1 MQLFSR
7 ANVLAALIILGA
19 IGYTAS
25 QMLSPSAKQPAPAAV
40 APPTSV
46 PHSTALPDFSSYTD
60 VKAKKTAFFGY
71 MLPLVEAR
79 NLHIQGQRQQLL
91 AVAERAQDALSTQ
104 NALSTQDTKTLADLA
119 GVYRLVDADLS
130 SPELIKEL
138 LIRVDTV
145 PPSLALAQAAVESG
159 WGTSRFAVQ
168 ANNLF
173 GQWCYEKGCG
183 LVPSQRN
190 SGANHEVAKFNNVSD
205 AVYSYTRNI
214 NTHQAY
220 KDLRMSRAA
229 LRADDETVTGHILAE
244 GLLRYSE
251 RGEDYVHEL
260 QAVIR
265 INKLASYDEPKAAT
279 SKGSI

>member
-1 MQLFSR
+1 
-7 ANVLAALIILGA
+7 
-19 IGYTAS
+19 
-25 QMLSPSAKQPAPAAV
+25 MLNPSAKQPAPAAI
-40 APPTSV
+40 APPASV
-46 PHSTALPDFSSYTD
+46 PHSTALPDFSTYTD

-91 AVAERAQDALSTQ
+91 AVAERAQDV
-104 NALSTQDTKTLADLA
+104 LSTQDTETLADLA

-183 LVPSQRN
+183 LVPNQRN

-214 NTHQAY
+214 NTHHAY

>member
-1 MQLFSR
+1 MKLFSR

-19 IGYTAS
+19 MSYTAS
-25 QMLSPSAKQPAPAAV
+25 QMLDPSAKQAAPAAV
-40 APPTSV
+40 ALPTRVPTS
-46 PHSTALPDFSSYTD
+46 STLPDFSTYTD
-60 VKAKKTAFFGY
+60 VKAKKAAFFGY

-79 NLHIQGQRQQLL
+79 NLHIQGQRRQLL
-91 AVAERAQDALSTQ
+91 AVAGRAQGVLS
-104 NALSTQDTKTLADLA
+104 AQDTKTLADLA
-119 GVYRLVDADLS
+119 GVYRLADADLS
-130 SPELIKEL
+130 SAELIKEL
-138 LIRVDTV
+138 LIRIDTV

-173 GQWCYEKGCG
+173 GQWCYEQGCG
-183 LVPSQRN
+183 LVPSRRN
-190 SGANHEVAKFNNVSD
+190 SGANHEVAKFDSVSD

-214 NTHQAY
+214 NTHRAY

-229 LRADDETVTGHILAE
+229 LRADDKTVTGHILAE

-260 QAVIR
+260 QSVIR
-265 INKLASYDEPKAAT
+265 INKLAPYDEPKTAT
-279 SKGSI
+279 SKSSI

>member
-1 MQLFSR
+1 MKLFSR

-19 IGYTAS
+19 MSYTAS
-25 QMLSPSAKQPAPAAV
+25 QMLDPSAKQAAPAAV
-40 APPTSV
+40 ALPTRVPTS
-46 PHSTALPDFSSYTD
+46 STLPDFSTHTD
-60 VKAKKTAFFGY
+60 VKAKKAAFFGY

-79 NLHIQGQRQQLL
+79 NLHIQGQRRQLL
-91 AVAERAQDALSTQ
+91 AVAGRAQGVLS
-104 NALSTQDTKTLADLA
+104 AQDTKTLADLA
-119 GVYRLVDADLS
+119 GVYRLADADLS
-130 SPELIKEL
+130 SAELIKEL
-138 LIRVDTV
+138 LIRIDTV

-173 GQWCYEKGCG
+173 GQWCYEQGCG
-183 LVPSQRN
+183 LVPNRRN
-190 SGANHEVAKFNNVSD
+190 SGANHEVAKFDSVSD

-214 NTHQAY
+214 NTHRAY

-229 LRADDETVTGHILAE
+229 LRADDKTVTGHILAE

-260 QAVIR
+260 QSVIR
-265 INKLASYDEPKAAT
+265 INKLAPYDEPKTAT
-279 SKGSI
+279 SKSSI

>member
-25 QMLSPSAKQPAPAAV
+25 QMLNPSAKQSAAV
-40 APPTSV
+40 APPASV
-46 PHSTALPDFSSYTD
+46 PHSTALPDFSTYTD

-190 SGANHEVAKFNNVSD
+190 SGANHEVAKC
-205 AVYSYTRNI
+205 
-214 NTHQAY
+214 
-220 KDLRMSRAA
+220 
-229 LRADDETVTGHILAE
+229 E
-244 GLLRYSE
+244 
-251 RGEDYVHEL
+251 
-260 QAVIR
+260 
-265 INKLASYDEPKAAT
+265 
-279 SKGSI
+279 

>member
-1 MQLFSR
+1 MKSFSS
-7 ANVLAALIILGA
+7 ANLLAALIFLGA
-19 IGYTAS
+19 ITYTAG
-25 QMLSPSAKQPAPAAV
+25 QMLNLSTKQASPALPTNVPNSA
-40 APPTSV
+40 
-46 PHSTALPDFSSYTD
+46 ALPDFSNYTD
-60 VKAKKTAFFGY
+60 VKEKKAAFFGY

-91 AVAERAQDALSTQ
+91 AVAGRAEDILSEQDR
-104 NALSTQDTKTLADLA
+104 KTLADLA
-119 GVYRLVDADLS
+119 GVYRLATAQLS
-130 SPELIKEL
+130 SAALIKEL

-190 SGANHEVAKFNNVSD
+190 SGANHEVAKFANVSD

-214 NTHQAY
+214 NTHRAY
-220 KDLRMSRAA
+220 KDLRLSRAQ
-229 LRADDETVTGHILAE
+229 LRADDATVTGHILAE

-251 RGEDYVHEL
+251 RGEDYVEEL

-265 INKLASYDEPKAAT
+265 INKLAYYDEPKAAV
-279 SKGSI
+279 SPGSI

>member
-25 QMLSPSAKQPAPAAV
+25 QMLNPSAKQSAAV
-40 APPTSV
+40 ASPASV
-46 PHSTALPDFSSYTD
+46 PHSTALPDFSTYTD

-91 AVAERAQDALSTQ
+91 AVAERAQD
-104 NALSTQDTKTLADLA
+104 ALSTQDTKTLADLA

-190 SGANHEVAKFNNVSD
+190 SGANHEVAKFKNVSD

-214 NTHQAY
+214 NSHRAY

-265 INKLASYDEPKAAT
+265 INKLAPYDEPKAAT

>member
-1 MQLFSR
+1 
-7 ANVLAALIILGA
+7 
-19 IGYTAS
+19 
-25 QMLSPSAKQPAPAAV
+25 
-40 APPTSV
+40 
-46 PHSTALPDFSSYTD
+46 
-60 VKAKKTAFFGY
+60 
-71 MLPLVEAR
+71 
-79 NLHIQGQRQQLL
+79 
-91 AVAERAQDALSTQ
+91 
-104 NALSTQDTKTLADLA
+104 LA

-130 SPELIKEL
+130 SAELIKEL

-190 SGANHEVAKFNNVSD
+190 SGANHEVAKFKNVSD

-214 NTHQAY
+214 NTHRAY

-265 INKLASYDEPKAAT
+265 INKLAPYDEPKAAT

>member
-25 QMLSPSAKQPAPAAV
+25 QMLNPSAKQSAAV
-40 APPTSV
+40 ASPASV
-46 PHSTALPDFSSYTD
+46 PHSTALPDFSTYTD

-91 AVAERAQDALSTQ
+91 AVAERAQD
-104 NALSTQDTKTLADLA
+104 ALSTQDTKTLADLA

-190 SGANHEVAKFNNVSD
+190 SGANHEVAKFKNVSD

-214 NTHQAY
+214 NTHRAY

-229 LRADDETVTGHILAE
+229 LRAGGETVTGHILAE

-265 INKLASYDEPKAAT
+265 INKLAPYDEPKAAT

>member
-1 MQLFSR
+1 
-7 ANVLAALIILGA
+7 
-19 IGYTAS
+19 
-25 QMLSPSAKQPAPAAV
+25 MLNPSAKQSAAV
-40 APPTSV
+40 ASPDSG
-46 PHSTALPDFSSYTD
+46 PHSTALTDFSTYTD

-190 SGANHEVAKFNNVSD
+190 SGANHEVAKFKNVSD
-205 AVYSYTRNI
+205 AEYSYTRNI
-214 NTHQAY
+214 NTHRAY

-229 LRADDETVTGHILAE
+229 LRAGGETVTGHILAE

-265 INKLASYDEPKAAT
+265 INKLAPYDEPKAAT
-279 SKGSI
+279 SKGNI